1 MDGIEFSFFLLMW
14 CYKQSWKKTFR
25 IVQLIQT
32 MLGVPTSLLA
42 TVATVPAVTVRET
55 SLQLPTLREV
65 TVQPATLQAV
75 TVPVTTL

>member
-1 MDGIEFSFFLLMW
+1 
-14 CYKQSWKKTFR
+14 
-25 IVQLIQT
+25 
-32 MLGVPTSLLA
+32 MLGAPTSLLA